1 MICLGCWGFHGF
13 HRALTMIMIV
23 IIMVPVWSL
32 FLVVGATVKHLSHWP
47 FSIVSCRKPLLTADR

>member
-1 MICLGCWGFHGF
+1 M
-13 HRALTMIMIV
+13 MIMIV

-32 FLVVGATVKHLSHWP
+32 FLVVGDTVKHLSHWP